1 MSLDSLLTKLAT
13 SKGAEGL
20 PYVPLQ
26 ALHSDMGTPN
36 ANDHPG
42 NPIGEVFLLTLHEI
56 DSEQATLTTLSGKE
70 VTVRFKTNVLSAVV
84 KDLGRWA
91 RRNLGLPGRTQPG
104 VFTKIIW
111 KNKALGL
118 NQPLA
123 ILLEGEIQQRA
134 NRTCTFCRSPLRK
147 KQDKSGPYG
156 SDGPYPFCHFCDDSP
171 TWHHGWCCPQN
182 PLSPTYKGL
191 THADRTYLAGSR
203 H

>member
-1 MSLDSLLTKLAT
+1 MTKLAT
-13 SKGAEGL
+13 SEGAEGL
-20 PYVPLQ
+20 PSVSSM
-26 ALHSDMGTPN
+26 ALHSDMGT
-36 ANDHPG
+36 ANDNAHPE
-42 NPIGEVFLLTLHEI
+42 NPIGDTFLLTLQEI

-70 VTVRFKTNVLSAVV
+70 VVVRFKANVLSAVV

-111 KNKALGL
+111 KDRALGL

-123 ILLEGEIQQRA
+123 ILVEGKLQQHA
-134 NRTCTFCRSPLRK
+134 NKTCTFCQSPLRK
-147 KQDKSGPYG
+147 RLDKPGPYG
-156 SDGPYPFCHFCDDSP
+156 TDGPYPFCHFCDDSP

-191 THADRTYLAGSR
+191 THADRTHLECFR